1 MLNAQFHLYN
11 FFTLGDLDEYGQEK
25 LNPEEAGVIK
35 IAINTLSQ
43 TVTDNILYEKCEY
56 IGLTLDKAVNESY
69 VIQYGNTKL
78 KVKYVNPIG
87 RYTQVF
93 LTNYD

>member
-1 MLNAQFHLYN
+1 MLNAQMHLYN
-11 FFTLGDLDEYGQEK
+11 FYTFGELNEYGQPK
-25 LNPEEAGVIK
+25 LNPEEAGTIK

-43 TVTDNILYEKCEY
+43 AVADNVLYKDCEY
-56 IGLTLDKAVNESY
+56 IGLTLDKAVNDSY

-78 KVKYVNPIG
+78 KVKYANKMG